1 MEDHRQVAQGQTT
14 GTDAP
19 RQVRQEYH
27 RTTHHITQAP
37 IDDVEPPYVTR
48 ERYQTLEE
56 VQSSR
61 KHMGV
66 ATSDP
71 TYLADAP
78 LSRLKPGADQ
88 PRAPERVAE
97 RGPRAKQ
104 TLTHS
109 SRYLQTPKPGRS
121 IFISREVRRKQ
132 RTRKAIWVLVALI
145 VIVLIVC
152 FFVLK

>member
-1 MEDHRQVAQGQTT
+1 MEDHRQIAQGQRTVQ
-14 GTDAP
+14 GAQAP
-19 RQVRQEYH
+19 ARGEYH
-27 RTTHHITQAP
+27 RATHHITQAP
-37 IDDVEPPYVTR
+37 INDVEPHYVTR

-56 VQSSR
+56 VQSGR

-78 LSRLKPGADQ
+78 LSKLSPQDEPLPA
-88 PRAPERVAE
+88 AERTRE

-132 RTRKAIWVLVALI
+132 RTRRAILALFVLI

-152 FFVLK
+152 FFILK